1 MLSTHD
7 SRLDTC
13 ILFLDS
19 FALSN
24 NASKI
29 CQPPICEPS
38 LEYTFNIQNGKYY
51 CCVIMLIGI
60 SSFIALVS
68 LFFTLYTLFS
78 VSSYPPS
85 DIMYPILWSSTF
97 ICSTY
102 AHLIRKKS
110 GMVTSGILHLS
121 AVLFAL
127 CGGPQFYQ
135 NVKQGSS
142 DPLYFSSPLCI
153 TYFVWYISI
162 LIYTFLM
169 CFADPRDPTQQ
180 KQGSVELDC
189 SFLNRLTLWWFN
201 PIPWKGS
208 RKDLKAIEDLF
219 NLNEGST
226 TKYLSDLWEKHW
238 NPRLEKY
245 HRNVNQYA
253 SSQKR
258 AEPKIPSIVS
268 CLFEMFRWEFL
279 TASFLKAISDT
290 LQFANPFL
298 LHELI
303 GFVSDPKAPFS
314 VGLSY
319 SVLMFIASETL
330 KLCNSAR
337 KDKTVGEIVNLM
349 AIDVER
355 FQMITPQIQQFWSCP
370 YQVEQMRLKDERT
383 KMVNELLNG
392 IKVVKLYAWE
402 VPMEELINDIR
413 IKELKLLKKSYIVR
427 NIIDSFNTS
436 GPFLVALFSFGTYVL
451 SSHRLTPQILGGICV
466 SNTIQSTSLS
476 HEHDSVAHKSTRA
489 GLQAVVSNKRLK
501 EYLTAKELDSLVFH
515 SEMQSNGKRL

>member
-1 MLSTHD
+1 MIAIVQHHIIFDFSLAGAPSLDDWIKLERVLWRGVVATQLFLIWFSKHFQMLSTHD

-38 LEYTFNIQNGKYY
+38 LEYTFNIQN
-51 CCVIMLIGI
+51 
-60 SSFIALVS
+60 
-68 LFFTLYTLFS
+68 

-142 DPLYFSSPLCI
+142 VSSEFSELLSHSWLKASLLIMKFDIGKVATFAVNFSIVEGIQDPTPLFWQDPLYFSSPLCI

-238 NPRLEKY
+238 NPRLE
-245 HRNVNQYA
+245 
-253 SSQKR
+253 SGIS
-258 AEPKIPSIVS
+258 
-268 CLFEMFRWEFL
+268 LL
-279 TASFLKAISDT
+279 T
-290 LQFANPFL
+290 
-298 LHELI
+298 
-303 GFVSDPKAPFS
+303 FS
-314 VGLSY
+314 V
-319 SVLMFIASETL
+319 VI
-330 KLCNSAR
+330 
-337 KDKTVGEIVNLM
+337 
-349 AIDVER
+349 
-355 FQMITPQIQQFWSCP
+355 
-370 YQVEQMRLKDERT
+370 
-383 KMVNELLNG
+383 
-392 IKVVKLYAWE
+392 
-402 VPMEELINDIR
+402 
-413 IKELKLLKKSYIVR
+413 
-427 NIIDSFNTS
+427 
-436 GPFLVALFSFGTYVL
+436 
-451 SSHRLTPQILGGICV
+451 SH
-466 SNTIQSTSLS
+466 
-476 HEHDSVAHKSTRA
+476 
-489 GLQAVVSNKRLK
+489 
-501 EYLTAKELDSLVFH
+501 
-515 SEMQSNGKRL
+515 